1 MKLDTP
7 KASISILGALNMDLI
22 MNLDRPANP
31 GETVVGDKFYTAP
44 GGKGGNQAVAAAR
57 VSNTNSV
64 KFLGFIGNDNYG
76 IELKSYLENESIITS
91 SLLTEKDLHSG
102 IAIIFT
108 TNKGENYVNA
118 VYGANEKKD
127 LTLVESFKKNIESTK
142 ILITQNELDE
152 EITRECMNI
161 ANKNN
166 IPVILDPA
174 PFRKERQIDYYQMA
188 DFITPNETE
197 AELMTGIKI
206 INKDDAI
213 KAAKIL
219 ISKGIKNCV
228 ITLGEN
234 GAFYMNQNEEKYF
247 NPHKIKE
254 VKASVAAGDAF
265 TGIMGASLAAGEDLN
280 NSIGN
285 AIIGSALSVTKYGAQ
300 ESMPYFDEIIKAKS

>member
-1 MKLDTP
+1 MKLDTS
-7 KASISILGALNMDLI
+7 KASISVLGALNMDLI

-57 VSNTNSV
+57 VSNSESV
-64 KFLGFIGNDNYG
+64 SFLGFIGDDNYG
-76 IELKSYLENESIITS
+76 SELKMYLKNESIITN
-91 SLLTEKDLHSG
+91 SLQTEKSLHSG

-108 TNKGENYVNA
+108 TNDGENYVNA

-127 LTLVESFKKNIESTK
+127 LELVNSFERNINKTK

-152 EITRECMNI
+152 EITRECMKI

-174 PFRKERQIDYYQMA
+174 PFRKDREIDYYKMA
-188 DFITPNETE
+188 DFITPNEIE

-206 INKDDAI
+206 TNKDDAK
-213 KAAKIL
+213 KAAKSL
-219 ISKGIKNCV
+219 LSNGIKNCV

-234 GAFYMNQNEEKYF
+234 GAFYMGQNEEKYF
-247 NPHKIKE
+247 SPYKINE

-265 TGIMGASLAAGEDLN
+265 TGIMGASMATGEDLN

-300 ESMPYFDEIIKAKS
+300 ESMPYYDEIMKTKI